1 MTIKSGECG
10 QVSSKPNVVII
21 LADDLGKHAGCSP
34 KKRCFRFLTQ
44 KNSIKR
50 TGKGLKPVIS
60 LILKATHMRPV
71 SASVI
76 KIVEKRGRA
85 YGEVLFVPEHSD

>member
-1 MTIKSGECG
+1 MQG
-10 QVSSKPNVVII
+10 VP
-21 LADDLGKHAGCSP
+21 P
-34 KKRCFRFLTQ
+34 KMLFQIFDP

-85 YGEVLFVPEHSD
+85 Y